1 MWIADVCRIYVC
13 SSYKSTVSKSEMG
26 CQVVEGYARFAPKC
40 DAKSDCW
47 QVSLRDAMTKCQK
60 NVWHVTVCL
69 SVLLSVSVSV
79 CLSRLSL
86 SVTVLCLSLSLSR
99 CRIEHF
105 SCSCGCCFS
114 LGFHIAAL
122 CALLLNTDKH
132 TNIPTFIYAYRGIF
146 YIYIYIGNDMWM
158 RQPQNLTR
166 FCLPC
171 KRCWVPDG
179 GATRCLS
186 LSLSCA
192 LSVALNRFRSA
203 SCHLPVARC
212 IISFI
217 NCSSGLKRLN
227 TDKRGFY
234 LINLLETQRGRPW
247 GNKEICETKSILIH
261 AKFYGLYR
269 FIDIDASTVVR

>member
-1 MWIADVCRIYVC
+1 MRNPTADKCHCEMLWQSVKRMFDMW
-13 SSYKSTVSKSEMG
+13 
-26 CQVVEGYARFAPKC
+26 
-40 DAKSDCW
+40 
-47 QVSLRDAMTKCQK
+47 L
-60 NVWHVTVCL
+60 
-69 SVLLSVSVSV
+69 SV
-79 CLSRLSL
+79 CLSFYLSL
-86 SVTVLCLSLSLSR
+86 SLSACPACRCLLLSCVSLSLSR

-146 YIYIYIGNDMWM
+146 YIYIGNDMWM

-269 FIDIDASTVVR
+269 FIDIELLLFDKCTSFISFT